1 MREREREIASKHW
14 SLQSLTQA
22 SLLTLADSIKSKNAC
37 GGNGY
42 HNSG

>member
-1 MREREREIASKHW
+1 MDSIGLYKG
-14 SLQSLTQA
+14 SLTQA
-22 SLLTLADSIKSKNAC
+22 SFLTLADSKKSKNAC